1 MDEKGWTPA
10 QIDEIDYYHF
20 LELLKRKKELS
31 NPAEKKKAERRNQ
44 KVVPIDAV
52 F

>member
-1 MDEKGWTPA
+1 MERHNWTPA
-10 QIDEIDYYHF
+10 QIDEIDAHYYF
-20 LELLKRKKELS
+20 DLLDRKNQPK
-31 NPAEKKKAERRNQ
+31 PKKKASKWAGQ

>member
-1 MDEKGWTPA
+1 MLMQQHNWTPA
-10 QIDEIDYYHF
+10 QIDEIDAHYYF
-20 LELLKRKKELS
+20 ELLEHQNKPKKEKS
-31 NPAEKKKAERRNQ
+31 KFAGQ